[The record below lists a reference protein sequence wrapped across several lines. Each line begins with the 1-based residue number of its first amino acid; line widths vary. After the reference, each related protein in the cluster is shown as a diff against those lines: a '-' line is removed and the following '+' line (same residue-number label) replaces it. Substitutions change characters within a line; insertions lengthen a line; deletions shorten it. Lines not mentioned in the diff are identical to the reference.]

1 MLITEQYREQ
11 QRAMHAEGNYGIAS
25 AQFAPSVCKVI
36 DSHNVRKVLDYGA
49 GSKLTLIR
57 AISERR
63 LAKAAFDY
71 VPYEPAVEQY
81 AKAPE
86 PTEMVVCIDVLEH
99 IEPECLDAVLDDLKR
114 LTERV
119 GFFTVHCGPAGKILP
134 DGRNAHLIQ
143 EPPEWWLPK
152 ITDRFALQSF
162 QRSDQGFVVLVSP
175 KEV

>member
-11 QRAMHAEGNYGIAS
+11 QKAMHAAGNYGTAS
-25 AQFAPSVCKVI
+25 VECAPMVAKVI
-36 DSHNVRKVLDYGA
+36 DSQNVSKVLDYGA

-57 AISERR
+57 TISEKR
-63 LAKAAFDY
+63 LAKRAFDY
-71 VPYEPAVEQY
+71 TPYEPAVEQY
-81 AKAPE
+81 SQTPE

-114 LTERV
+114 VTERL
-119 GFFTVHCGPAGKILP
+119 GLFTIHCGPASKMLP

-152 ITDRFALQSF
+152 ITDRFTLQTF
-162 QRSDQGFVVLVSP
+162 QRTDAGFVVLVSP
-175 KEV
+175 KE